1 MKPIRLLCY
10 NVFVRPP
17 PPPPPPPPPTVDLAV
32 YNFQKH
38 SYYFERPVYVDIR
51 DSRDNPLRWGSS
63 PVILI

>member
-17 PPPPPPPPPTVDLAV
+17 VDLAV

-38 SYYFERPVYVDIR
+38 SYYFERPVYVDMR

-63 PVILI
+63 PVILM